1 MANRTGPDDSVEFA
15 AKAARARCQVALEI
29 YDMCVGRGSWAV
41 RSVVLVGHG
50 VSGNGVGWG
59 RAGRGG
65 VMISLFFFLR
75 ARRQGHV
82 FQNDYDNPVAREAV
96 NAMAAFVRKEVSRS
110 ASVPSQRPRL

>member
-1 MANRTGPDDSVEFA
+1 M
-15 AKAARARCQVALEI
+15 
-29 YDMCVGRGSWAV
+29 RGSWV
-41 RSVVLVGHG
+41 VGRSFSRIGWAWRFG
-50 VSGNGVGWG
+50 QRRGVGQDG
-59 RAGRGG
+59 QAGCGG
-65 VMISLFFFLR
+65 VTISLFFFLR